1 MLFDTA
7 EPLHHPVLL
16 QARLTALMSMLEA
29 QNSAV
34 ERLRVERDTFR
45 AERDTANAEVEKL
58 QLLIKQLT
66 RSRYGAHS
74 EKIDPDQLQLGLEEV
89 EQSLGAARA
98 VVEVEPPDDQK
109 ATVERK
115 PPQRNRGALPP
126 HLARVETV
134 VDVEDK
140 RCPCCGGVMHVI
152 GEDVSEM
159 LDVVPA
165 LYRVKVIRRPRY
177 GCRSCEG
184 AVVQAPAP
192 ERPLT
197 GGIATEAVLAQ
208 VLVAKYSDHLPL
220 YRQAQIFARHGID
233 LDRSTLANW
242 VGRAC
247 WWLRPLAELLLGSIL
262 SSPKIFADDTPVP
275 VLDPGRG
282 RTKTGR
288 LWSYARDDRPWQ
300 GPLPPAVAYVYSENR
315 QGVHPQSHLAEFTGV
330 LQVDGYAG
338 FNRVGSVELAFCWA
352 HVRRKFFDF
361 HHATGSPIAAEALR
375 RIAELYQIEARIRGR
390 SPDDRAR
397 VRQAGST
404 PLVDAMKTWLEQELG
419 RVSAKSN
426 LAEAIRY
433 ALRHWKGL
441 GLFLKDG
448 RVEIDFEYRRAHH
461 PADQAGRQ
469 EPSLRRFG
477 WRGRK
482 LGGYCLAD
490 PDGKAQRCRAV
501 RLSARCPRT
510 HRLGQNQSQPAELFA
525 ALGLE
530 AFTSCHRRQ
539 YLTPVLRSLR
549 LRISSETA
557 IKEIALCDPG
567 AVSSWS
573 KILVLTP
580 AARGRHVVRL

>member
-1 MLFDTA
+1 MLFDT
-7 EPLHHPVLL
+7 EPVQNPVQLP
-16 QARLTALMSMLEA
+16 ARLAALMSMLEA
-29 QNSAV
+29 QNSTV
-34 ERLRVERDTFR
+34 ERLRGERDTFR

-58 QLLIKQLT
+58 QLIIKQLV

-74 EKIDPDQLQLGLEEV
+74 EKLDPDQLQLGLEEV
-89 EQSLGAARA
+89 EQSLGAAQA
-98 VVEVEPPDDQK
+98 GVAGEPPTDKK
-109 ATVERK
+109 ATGGRK
-115 PPQRNRGALPP
+115 PPQRNRGALPA
-126 HLARVETV
+126 HLPRVEIIL
-134 VDVEDK
+134 DVEDK
-140 RCPCCGGVMHVI
+140 HCPCCGGAMHVI

-165 LYRVKVIRRPRY
+165 LYRVKQIRRPRY
-177 GCRSCEG
+177 GCRGCES

-208 VLVAKYSDHLPL
+208 VLVAKYSEHLPL
-220 YRQAQIFARHGID
+220 YRQAQIFARNGID

-247 WWLRPLAELLLGSIL
+247 WWLRPLAELLLGTIL

-315 QGVHPQSHLAEFTGV
+315 QGVHPRSHLAEFTGV
-330 LQVDGYAG
+330 LQVDGYTG
-338 FNRVGSVELAFCWA
+338 FNRLSGERPAGSVELAFCWA

-390 SPDDRAR
+390 PSDQR
-397 VRQAGST
+397 VRIRQAESR
-404 PLVDAMKTWLEQELG
+404 PLVDAMKKWLEGELG
-419 RVSAKSN
+419 RVSAKST

-441 GLFLKDG
+441 GRFLEDG
-448 RVEIDFEYRRAHH
+448 CVEIDSNTVERTIR
-461 PADQAGRQ
+461 PI
-469 EPSLRRFG
+469 
-477 WRGRK
+477 K
-482 LGGYCLAD
+482 LGA
-490 PDGKAQRCRAV
+490 KN
-501 RLSARCPRT
+501 
-510 HRLGQNQSQPAELFA
+510 HLFA
-525 ALGLE
+525 GSDGGAESWAIVASLIQTAKLNDVEPFAYLRDVLERIVSGNTKANDLG
-530 AFTSCHRRQ
+530 
-539 YLTPVLRSLR
+539 SL
-549 LRISSETA
+549 LPWAWKASQA
-557 IKEIALCDPG
+557 QA
-567 AVSSWS
+567 AVN
-573 KILVLTP
+573 I
-580 AARGRHVVRL
+580 

>member
-1 MLFDTA
+1 MLFDA
-7 EPLHHPVLL
+7 SQPLQNPVQL

-45 AERDTANAEVEKL
+45 TERDMANVEVEKL
-58 QLLIKQLT
+58 QLLIKQLM

-74 EKIDPDQLQLGLEEV
+74 EKLDPDQLQLRLEEV
-89 EQSLGAARA
+89 EQSLGAAQTG
-98 VVEVEPPDDQK
+98 VEGEPSTDQK

-115 PPQRNRGALPP
+115 PPQRNRGALPA
-126 HLARVETV
+126 HLPRVEIV
-134 VDVEDK
+134 IDVEDK
-140 RCPCCGGVMHVI
+140 RCPCCGGAMHVI
-152 GEDVSEM
+152 GEDVAEM

-165 LYRVKVIRRPRY
+165 QYRVKVIRRPRY
-177 GCRSCEG
+177 GCRGCEG

-220 YRQAQIFARHGID
+220 YRQAQIFARNGID

-247 WWLRPLAELLLGSIL
+247 WWLRPLAELLLGTVL

-315 QGVHPQSHLAEFTGV
+315 QGVHPRSHLAEFTGV
-330 LQVDGYAG
+330 LQVDGYTGFSRLSGERPAG
-338 FNRVGSVELAFCWA
+338 AVELAFCWA

-375 RIAELYQIEARIRGR
+375 RIAELYQIEAHIRGR
-390 SPDDRAR
+390 PSDQRAR
-397 VRQAGST
+397 VRQIESR
-404 PLVDAMKTWLEQELG
+404 PLVNAMKTWLEQELG
-419 RVSAKSN
+419 RLSAKST

-441 GLFLKDG
+441 GLFLEDG
-448 RVEIDFEYRRAHH
+448 RVEIDSNTVERTIR
-461 PADQAGRQ
+461 PI
-469 EPSLRRFG
+469 
-477 WRGRK
+477 K
-482 LGGYCLAD
+482 LGT
-490 PDGKAQRCRAV
+490 KN
-501 RLSARCPRT
+501 
-510 HRLGQNQSQPAELFA
+510 HLFA
-525 ALGLE
+525 GSDGGAESWAILASLIQTAKLNEVEPFAYLRDVLERIVSGKIKANAL
-530 AFTSCHRRQ
+530 S
-539 YLTPVLRSLR
+539 SLLPWAWR
-549 LRISSETA
+549 ASQA
-557 IKEIALCDPG
+557 QA
-567 AVSSWS
+567 AVKS
-573 KILVLTP
+573 
-580 AARGRHVVRL
+580 